1 VVVLGC
7 DAVHQAK
14 EKEVRRQ
21 TLSYW
26 ATSERGPEE
35 GKAEG
40 LGEKGLNNL
49 KRAQAIEFKHEFE
62 FKQPKAIHQHE
73 CNK

>member
-1 VVVLGC
+1 
-7 DAVHQAK
+7 VHYAE

-21 TLSYW
+21 TSSYW
-26 ATSERGPEE
+26 AARERGPEE

-62 FKQPKAIHQHE
+62 FKQPKAMRQHE